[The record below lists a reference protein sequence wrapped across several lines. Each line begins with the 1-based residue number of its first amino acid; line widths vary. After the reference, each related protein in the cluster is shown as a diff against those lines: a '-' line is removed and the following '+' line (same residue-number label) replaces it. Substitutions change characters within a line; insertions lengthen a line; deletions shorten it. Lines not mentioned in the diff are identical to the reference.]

1 MLRDDLKMEKRFAQ
15 RVMALARNPRFASNL
30 TLLPRALSALG
41 ELARLS
47 DDDFEAGKASGAIN
61 PSTTAKEASR
71 LVKVRVTKST
81 TTTTPVRVHIFEAP
95 TSAHAVSYRGG
106 TISMPTYDEDV
117 LREEQERRHVN
128 EIIDA
133 ISSVSEADIEP
144 LAKHLTQDRIADIEK
159 VKQGIEVL
167 RRLIDRLGGA
177 EIVPFPK
184 ADD

>member
-71 LVKVRVTKST
+71 LVKVRVTKSAPT
-81 TTTTPVRVHIFEAP
+81 TTLVRVR
-95 TSAHAVSYRGG
+95 VGYRVG
-106 TISMPTYDEDV
+106 TKSMPAYDEDA
-117 LREEQERRHVN
+117 LGRMQERRHAN

-159 VKQGIEVL
+159 VKQGIEL
-167 RRLIDRLGGA
+167 LQRLGERLGGA
-177 EIVPFPK
+177 TIVPLHSAPPSS
-184 ADD
+184 A